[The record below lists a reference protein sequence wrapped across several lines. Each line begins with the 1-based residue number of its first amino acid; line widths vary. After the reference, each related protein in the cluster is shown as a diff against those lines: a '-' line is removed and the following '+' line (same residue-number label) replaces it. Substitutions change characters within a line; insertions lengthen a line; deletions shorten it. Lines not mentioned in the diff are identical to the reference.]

1 MGLIR
6 APGEGSRVPSRG
18 QSLQGQPGR
27 WGAEAPALPPGS
39 TSSPHL
45 GYSSEDERWNST
57 PYQSQSNS
65 EAHRTGGLEVPSPVK
80 MFENVC

>member
-27 WGAEAPALPPGS
+27 WGAEAPALPPGL
-39 TSSPHL
+39 TSSPTLATAQKTNDGIQPLISPNPTLKLTGQVALRFPHL
-45 GYSSEDERWNST
+45 
-57 PYQSQSNS
+57 
-65 EAHRTGGLEVPSPVK
+65 
-80 MFENVC
+80 